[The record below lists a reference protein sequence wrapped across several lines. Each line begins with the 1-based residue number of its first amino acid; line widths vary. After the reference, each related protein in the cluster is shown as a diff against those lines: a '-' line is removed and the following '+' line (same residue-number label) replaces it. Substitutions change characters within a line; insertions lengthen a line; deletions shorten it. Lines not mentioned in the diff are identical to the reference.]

1 MADRSASRL
10 QKMNQAS
17 KRGIIIRSPTMS
29 LQDMILERSDVY
41 PSVSHLDSF
50 NHSNR
55 FNDADAIANYKNM
68 YRIRPPYRLVLAE
81 PGDRSCHWRPNALCI
96 YKGVLAA
103 GVRFPFHP
111 FIPELLA
118 DVGINPCQLPPNAWR
133 LIMCF
138 IVLCLKNNFPLS
150 VALFRR
156 IFQFKNSSSKT
167 LGWVYINHRPTTPP
181 IFHPKSIPDNN
192 PKWRNEFM
200 YFVWDGGNWGTLFQ
214 SSFSK
219 VSDGSPGDI
228 VLTEE
233 EAFAYAELT
242 KDNYATMAWELL
254 DEFLLKSLE
263 LSRVSEKAAEF
274 INKQNELEGGQTAR
288 IKRACLKDPR
298 LIEKGPSILRPHVAE
313 VDEVEGSTKSSV
325 WRPNWGIRKKDT
337 IVGVS
342 AHAVE
347 WSHHSLTPCDYKDFV
362 SNSTLEGAECAG
374 AQAFAAA
381 NANFQGALFQAKA
394 WRSSSEANKA
404 EYDQAQVEVGSL
416 KASLDRRDKELLEAQ
431 AELVELRKGKDRIID
446 EYFDSAEY
454 QEIITQHDDL
464 LFPVQFTQGWDEALA
479 EVSRRIPGS
488 LTISDFPSPH
498 APNQLEKALAGVD
511 DMDEDDMILNPEHAS
526 QPGEELEE
534 SSSGEE
540 ESGEEEEDSGEEESG
555 EEEAS
560 EDEQGGDGAQ
570 P

>member
-29 LQDMILERSDVY
+29 LQDMILERSEVY

-55 FNDADAIANYKNM
+55 FHDADAIANYKNM
-68 YRIRPPYRLVLAE
+68 YKIRPPYRLVLAE

-96 YKGVLAA
+96 YKGVIAA

-111 FIPELLA
+111 FIPQLLA
-118 DVGINPCQLPPNAWR
+118 D
-133 LIMCF
+133 
-138 IVLCLKNNFPLS
+138 
-150 VALFRR
+150 
-156 IFQFKNSSSKT
+156 
-167 LGWVYINHRPTTPP
+167 HPP

-192 PKWRNEFM
+192 PKWRDEFM
-200 YFVWDGGNWGTLFQ
+200 YLIWDGGDWGTLFHN
-214 SSFSK
+214 SFSR

-228 VLTEE
+228 VLTEG
-233 EAFAYAELT
+233 EALAYAELI

-254 DEFLLKSLE
+254 DEFLLKTLG
-263 LSRVSEKAAEF
+263 LSRVSDKAAEF
-274 INKQNELEGGQTAR
+274 INKQNEPEGGQTAR

-298 LIEKGPSILRPHVAE
+298 LTEQGPAILRPHVAE

-404 EYDQAQVEVGSL
+404 KYDQAQVEVGSL

-511 DMDEDDMILNPEHAS
+511 DMDEDDRILNPEHAP
-526 QPGEELEE
+526 QPDEELEG

-555 EEEAS
+555 EEESS
-560 EDEQGGDGAQ
+560 EDEQGGNGAQ